1 MGIYSSSFSR
11 LSFSIFALVS
21 LGAIT
26 LPSVSHGIDLSI
38 SIEKANE
45 FLAAGRQT
53 METAES
59 VEDVAAVMKASE
71 KVIRVGADPEVDP
84 CGTHA
89 ILRTRRYWLEYFG
102 RREAAES
109 KRQKQEIRMPQ
120 SKIQEILDMPYL
132 EVEVR
137 LCGEEEFFAEG
148 AEIALQQ
155 GNLTVRPVDTGPA
168 ERGRK
173 NPGPTPSFRSRFTA
187 RFAYADFDPQAPGTL
202 AVFFPDGTLIN
213 IPADFSKI
221 HQQQTNPTKH
231 LAAIPP

>member
-1 MGIYSSSFSR
+1 MNIGFTYFRFLCIVLAF
-11 LSFSIFALVS
+11 LGWSILMSPPIAS
-21 LGAIT
+21 A
-26 LPSVSHGIDLSI
+26 IDLDI
-38 SIEKANE
+38 SMEQAKE
-45 FLAAGRQT
+45 SLATGRQT
-53 METAES
+53 MEAADS

-71 KVIRVGADPEVDP
+71 KASRVGADPEVDP

-109 KRQKQEIRMPQ
+109 KRQKKDIRMPEG
-120 SKIQEILDMPYL
+120 KIQEILNMPYL

-155 GNLTVRPVDTGPA
+155 GNLTARPVDIGPA

-202 AVFFPDGTLIN
+202 AVFFPDGKLIN

-221 HQQQTNPTKH
+221 Q
-231 LAAIPP
+231 

>member
-1 MGIYSSSFSR
+1 MGIGSTLFVR
-11 LSFSIFALVS
+11 LTLSLLGMASMSLIALP
-21 LGAIT
+21 T
-26 LPSVSHGIDLSI
+26 TSHAIDLSL
-38 SIEKANE
+38 SLEEANTA
-45 FLAAGRQT
+45 LAAGRQT

-71 KVIRVGADPEVDP
+71 KMVRVGANPEVDP
-84 CGTHA
+84 CGAHA

-109 KRQKQEIRMPQ
+109 KRQKQEIRMPE

-155 GNLTVRPVDTGPA
+155 GNLTARPVDVGPA

-202 AVFFPDGTLIN
+202 AVFFPDGKLIN

-221 HQQQTNPTKH
+221 P
-231 LAAIPP
+231 

>member
-1 MGIYSSSFSR
+1 MGIGSTLFVR
-11 LSFSIFALVS
+11 LTLSLLGMASMSLIALP
-21 LGAIT
+21 T
-26 LPSVSHGIDLSI
+26 TSHAIDLSL
-38 SIEKANE
+38 SLEEANTA
-45 FLAAGRQT
+45 LAAGRQT

-71 KVIRVGADPEVDP
+71 KMVRVGANPEVDP
-84 CGTHA
+84 CGAHA

-109 KRQKQEIRMPQ
+109 KRQKQEIRMPE

-148 AEIALQQ
+148 AEIAMQQ
-155 GNLTVRPVDTGPA
+155 GNLMVRPVDIGPA

-187 RFAYADFDPQAPGTL
+187 RFAYADFDPQASGTL
-202 AVFFPDGTLIN
+202 AIFFPDGTLIN
-213 IPADFSKI
+213 IPADFAKI
-221 HQQQTNPTKH
+221 P
-231 LAAIPP
+231 

>member
-1 MGIYSSSFSR
+1 MGIWFS
-11 LSFSIFALVS
+11 LFLPFTFSLVAILGMGVFA
-21 LGAIT
+21 
-26 LPSVSHGIDLSI
+26 LPSVSYAIDLAI
-38 SIEKANE
+38 TIEDAHE
-45 FLAAGRQT
+45 AIVTGRQT

-59 VEDVAAVMKASE
+59 VEDIAAVMKASE

-84 CGTHA
+84 CGAHA

-109 KRQKQEIRMPQ
+109 KRQKKNIRMPET
-120 SKIQEILDMPYL
+120 KIQEILDMPYL

-137 LCGEEEFFAEG
+137 LCGGEEFFAEG
-148 AEIALQQ
+148 ADVALQQ
-155 GNLTVRPVDTGPA
+155 GNLIVRPVDIGPA

-173 NPGPTPSFRSRFTA
+173 NPGPNSSFRSRFTA

-213 IPADFSKI
+213 IPADFRSRDW
-221 HQQQTNPTKH
+221 HRRGFALVP
-231 LAAIPP
+231 LPL

>member
-1 MGIYSSSFSR
+1 MGIGSSSCNR
-11 LSFSIFALVS
+11 LSFFLFAFVS
-21 LGAIT
+21 TGVLF
-26 LPSVSHGIDLSI
+26 PSDSLGIDLAI
-38 SIEKANE
+38 TMEEANKS
-45 FLAAGRQT
+45 LTAGRKT
-53 METAES
+53 METADS
-59 VEDVAAVMKASE
+59 IEDVAAVMKASE
-71 KVIRVGADPEVDP
+71 KVSRVGADPEVDP

-109 KRQKQEIRMPQ
+109 KRQKQDVRMPEE
-120 SKIQEILDMPYL
+120 KIQEILDMPYL

-155 GNLTVRPVDTGPA
+155 GNLMARPVDIGPA

-173 NPGPTPSFRSRFTA
+173 NPGPAPSFRSRFTA

-202 AVFFPDGTLIN
+202 AIFFPDGKLIN

-221 HQQQTNPTKH
+221 P
-231 LAAIPP
+231 

>member
-1 MGIYSSSFSR
+1 MGIGSSSFIP
-11 LSFSIFALVS
+11 LSVFLFAVVNMSAMIF
-21 LGAIT
+21 
-26 LPSVSHGIDLSI
+26 PPVSHSIDLSI
-38 SIEKANE
+38 SIEEANKS
-45 FLAAGRQT
+45 LAAGRQT
-53 METAES
+53 MESAES
-59 VEDVAAVMKASE
+59 VEDVAEVMKASE
-71 KVIRVGADPEVDP
+71 KVSRVGADPEVDP

-109 KRQKQEIRMPQ
+109 KRQKQDIRMPE
-120 SKIQEILDMPYL
+120 SKIQEILNMPYL

-155 GNLTVRPVDTGPA
+155 GNLMARPVDIGPA

-173 NPGPTPSFRSRFTA
+173 NPGPKPSFRSRFTA

-202 AVFFPDGTLIN
+202 AVFFPDGKLIN

-221 HQQQTNPTKH
+221 P
-231 LAAIPP
+231 

>member
-1 MGIYSSSFSR
+1 MGIGSTSFIH
-11 LSFSIFALVS
+11 LSLSLFATV
-21 LGAIT
+21 GIGVIT
-26 LPSVSHGIDLSI
+26 LPSVSYGIDLTLSMEEATK
-38 SIEKANE
+38 S
-45 FLAAGRQT
+45 LATGRQT

-71 KVIRVGADPEVDP
+71 KIVRVGADPEVDP

-109 KRQKQEIRMPQ
+109 KRQKQDIRMPE
-120 SKIQEILDMPYL
+120 SKIQEILAMPYL

-155 GNLTVRPVDTGPA
+155 DNLMVRPVDIGPA

-202 AVFFPDGTLIN
+202 AIFFPDGTLIN

-221 HQQQTNPTKH
+221 P
-231 LAAIPP
+231 

>member
-1 MGIYSSSFSR
+1 MGIYSSSFIH

-21 LGAIT
+21 FGVIT
-26 LPSVSHGIDLSI
+26 LPSISHGIDLSI
-38 SIEKANE
+38 SMEQANE
-45 FLAAGRQT
+45 SLEAGRKT

-71 KVIRVGADPEVDP
+71 KVIRVGADAEVEP

-109 KRQKQEIRMPQ
+109 KRQKQEIRMPE

-221 HQQQTNPTKH
+221 H
-231 LAAIPP
+231 

>member
-1 MGIYSSSFSR
+1 MGIGSSSFIR
-11 LSFSIFALVS
+11 LTFSLAALVS
-21 LGAIT
+21 MSVVA
-26 LPSVSHGIDLSI
+26 LPSVSYSIDLSI
-38 SIEKANE
+38 SIEEANTS
-45 FLAAGRQT
+45 LAAGRQT
-53 METAES
+53 METAET

-89 ILRTRRYWLEYFG
+89 ILRTRKYWLEYFG

-109 KRQKQEIRMPQ
+109 KRQKQEIRMPE

-137 LCGEEEFFAEG
+137 LCGNEEFFAEG

-155 GNLTVRPVDTGPA
+155 GNLMARPVDIGPA

-173 NPGPTPSFRSRFTA
+173 NPGEPPSFRSRFTA
-187 RFAYADFDPQAPGTL
+187 RFAYADFDPQVPGTL
-202 AVFFPDGTLIN
+202 AVFFPDGKLIN
-213 IPADFSKI
+213 IPADFSTI
-221 HQQQTNPTKH
+221 H
-231 LAAIPP
+231 

>member
-1 MGIYSSSFSR
+1 MGIGFSSFIR
-11 LSFSIFALVS
+11 LSFSLFAIVS
-21 LGAIT
+21 IGIIT

-38 SIEKANE
+38 SMDDANKS
-45 FLAAGRQT
+45 LTAGRRT
-53 METAES
+53 MEAADS
-59 VEDVAAVMKASE
+59 LEDVAAVMKASE
-71 KVIRVGADPEVDP
+71 KVSRVGADPDVEP

-109 KRQKQEIRMPQ
+109 KRQKKDIHMPE

-137 LCGEEEFFAEG
+137 LCGDEEFFAEG
-148 AEIALQQ
+148 VDIALQQ
-155 GNLTVRPVDTGPA
+155 GNLTARPVDIGPA

-202 AVFFPDGTLIN
+202 AVFFPDGKLIN

-221 HQQQTNPTKH
+221 R
-231 LAAIPP
+231 

>member
-1 MGIYSSSFSR
+1 MGIYFPSFLK
-11 LSFSIFALVS
+11 LSIALFALAS
-21 LGAIT
+21 LGLIT
-26 LPSVSHGIDLSI
+26 LPSVSHAIDLSI
-38 SIEKANE
+38 SIEQANE
-45 FLAAGRQT
+45 ALAAGRQT

-71 KVIRVGADPEVDP
+71 KVIRVGADPEVEP
-84 CGTHA
+84 CGPHA

-109 KRQKQEIRMPQ
+109 KRQKQNIHMPE

-155 GNLTVRPVDTGPA
+155 GNLTTRPVDIGPA

-173 NPGPTPSFRSRFTA
+173 NPGTTPSFRSRFTA

-202 AVFFPDGTLIN
+202 AVFFPDGKLIN

-221 HQQQTNPTKH
+221 H
-231 LAAIPP
+231 

>member
-1 MGIYSSSFSR
+1 MGMWFS
-11 LSFSIFALVS
+11 LFLPFTFSLVAI
-21 LGAIT
+21 LGMGVLA
-26 LPSVSHGIDLSI
+26 LPSVSYAIDLAI
-38 SIEKANE
+38 TLEDAHEAIVT
-45 FLAAGRQT
+45 GRQT

-59 VEDVAAVMKASE
+59 VEDIAAVMKASE

-84 CGTHA
+84 CGAHA

-109 KRQKQEIRMPQ
+109 KRQKKNIRMPET
-120 SKIQEILDMPYL
+120 KIQEILDMPYL

-137 LCGEEEFFAEG
+137 LCGGEEFFAEG
-148 AEIALQQ
+148 ADVALQQ
-155 GNLTVRPVDTGPA
+155 GNLMVRPVDIGPA

-173 NPGPTPSFRSRFTA
+173 NPGPNSSFRSRFTA

-221 HQQQTNPTKH
+221 H
-231 LAAIPP
+231 

>member
-1 MGIYSSSFSR
+1 MGIWFS
-11 LSFSIFALVS
+11 LFLPFTFSLVAILGMGVFA
-21 LGAIT
+21 
-26 LPSVSHGIDLSI
+26 LPSVSYAIDLAI
-38 SIEKANE
+38 TIEDAHE
-45 FLAAGRQT
+45 AIVTGRQT

-59 VEDVAAVMKASE
+59 VEDIAAVMKASE

-84 CGTHA
+84 CGAHA

-109 KRQKQEIRMPQ
+109 KRQKKNIRMPET
-120 SKIQEILDMPYL
+120 KIQEILDMPYL

-137 LCGEEEFFAEG
+137 LCGGEEFFAEG
-148 AEIALQQ
+148 ADVALQQ
-155 GNLTVRPVDTGPA
+155 GNLIVRPVDIGPA

-173 NPGPTPSFRSRFTA
+173 NPGPNSSFRSRFTA

-221 HQQQTNPTKH
+221 H
-231 LAAIPP
+231 

>member
-1 MGIYSSSFSR
+1 MGIGSTSHIR
-11 LSFSIFALVS
+11 LSLSLFAIVSVSIM
-21 LGAIT
+21 T
-26 LPSVSHGIDLSI
+26 LPSVSHAIDLSL
-38 SIEKANE
+38 SMEDANKS
-45 FLAAGRQT
+45 LAAGRQT

-71 KVIRVGADPEVDP
+71 KIVRVGANPEVDP

-109 KRQKQEIRMPQ
+109 KRQKKDIRMPE
-120 SKIQEILDMPYL
+120 SKIQEILAMPYL

-148 AEIALQQ
+148 AEVAMQQ
-155 GNLTVRPVDTGPA
+155 GNLMVRPVDIGPA

-187 RFAYADFDPQAPGTL
+187 RFAYAAFDPQAPGTL
-202 AVFFPDGTLIN
+202 AIFFPDGTLVN

-221 HQQQTNPTKH
+221 P
-231 LAAIPP
+231 

>member
-1 MGIYSSSFSR
+1 MGIYSSSFIHF
-11 LSFSIFALVS
+11 SFSIFALMSFGV
-21 LGAIT
+21 IT
-26 LPSVSHGIDLSI
+26 FPSISHGIDLSI
-38 SIEKANE
+38 SMEQANE
-45 FLAAGRQT
+45 SLEAGRKT

-71 KVIRVGADPEVDP
+71 KVIRVGADPEVEP

-109 KRQKQEIRMPQ
+109 KRQKQDIRMPE

-148 AEIALQQ
+148 VEIALQQ

-221 HQQQTNPTKH
+221 H
-231 LAAIPP
+231 

>member
-1 MGIYSSSFSR
+1 MGIYSSSFIR

-21 LGAIT
+21 LGVIT

-45 FLAAGRQT
+45 SLAAGRQT

-71 KVIRVGADPEVDP
+71 KVIRVGADPEVEP

-109 KRQKQEIRMPQ
+109 KRQKQEIRMPE

-155 GNLTVRPVDTGPA
+155 GNLMVRPVDIGPA

-173 NPGPTPSFRSRFTA
+173 NPGPTSSFRSRFTA
-187 RFAYADFDPQAPGTL
+187 RFAYADFDPQAPGTF

-221 HQQQTNPTKH
+221 H
-231 LAAIPP
+231 